1 MSTVIWRL
9 DALKR
14 REKII
19 RENAFEQK
27 KKNPGLEFNLGLA
40 LIGLWTTCRAMNI
53 WVSWLISSGSPSSAR
68 HTIQHY
74 NEAILEWK
82 YRLQSWNETKS
93 KHQFCLISILFS
105 EFHQGNA
112 EILPRAERHFENECF
127 LSIKSHECGQVKEQ
141 APWNSWL

>member
-40 LIGLWTTCRAMNI
+40 LIGL
-53 WVSWLISSGSPSSAR
+53 
-68 HTIQHY
+68 
-74 NEAILEWK
+74 
-82 YRLQSWNETKS
+82 
-93 KHQFCLISILFS
+93 
-105 EFHQGNA
+105 
-112 EILPRAERHFENECF
+112 
-127 LSIKSHECGQVKEQ
+127 
-141 APWNSWL
+141 